1 METDPEETKAAST
14 SVDDLQDQ
22 IKDLTKQITKKD
34 NL

>member
-1 METDPEETKAAST
+1 METDPEETKATST
-14 SVDDLQDQ
+14 SVEDLHDQ